1 MDLRQLEMFLAVS
14 ENNSFTL
21 ASQELNVAQSAI
33 SRKIKMLEDEL
44 GEKLFKRVNK
54 RIYLT
59 PAGRTLLRYARRIF
73 REIRNAR
80 LEVSEIAE
88 LKRGEIK
95 IGAGMIASM
104 YYLPSI
110 LEKFRESY
118 PRVEL
123 KVVTGSTERLITKL
137 RENRL
142 DIGLLTLPVDFP
154 DLHVIPLFSEEMGVV
169 ASAKHPVFAGKEVIT
184 SREIGDHPLILFP
197 PGAYTRRLLDKF
209 FQEQGLTPNVSM
221 EAENVATI
229 KPLVRINLGISI
241 LPLRSVV
248 EEIEQG
254 ELVYLKIADY
264 SLVRE
269 QGLVLHKTSSMPNV
283 LSQLVNYFQAAQEY
297 FNTPTRTGAAG

>member
-1 MDLRQLEMFLAVS
+1 
-14 ENNSFTL
+14 
-21 ASQELNVAQSAI
+21 
-33 SRKIKMLEDEL
+33 
-44 GEKLFKRVNK
+44 
-54 RIYLT
+54 
-59 PAGRTLLRYARRIF
+59 
-73 REIRNAR
+73 
-80 LEVSEIAE
+80 
-88 LKRGEIK
+88 
-95 IGAGMIASM
+95 
-104 YYLPSI
+104 
-110 LEKFRESY
+110 
-118 PRVEL
+118 
-123 KVVTGSTERLITKL
+123 
-137 RENRL
+137 
-142 DIGLLTLPVDFP
+142 LTLSVDFP

-254 ELVYLKIADY
+254 ELIYLKIADS